1 MSKANLR
8 SLLGQLHERLAHAE
22 ALDAESRALLL
33 TVARDIEKALAADAP
48 APAAAAGEPL
58 ETLAVRF
65 EADHPALAG
74 VLRQIMDTL
83 GKAGI

>member
-1 MSKANLR
+1 MGSEDLR
-8 SLLGQLHERLAHAE
+8 PLLAQLHERLTHTRSLDPE
-22 ALDAESRALLL
+22 ARRLL
-33 TVARDIEKALAADAP
+33 TTVAEDIEQALASDD
-48 APAAAAGEPL
+48 PAAVAAEPV

-65 EADHPALAG
+65 EAEHPALAG

>member
-1 MSKANLR
+1 MSTQDLR
-8 SLLGQLHERLAHAE
+8 GLLGQLHARLGHAKS
-22 ALDAESRALLL
+22 LDAESRQMLL
-33 TVARDIEKALAADAP
+33 TVAADIEKALARND
-48 APAAAAGEPL
+48 AAAVAREQPL
-58 ETLAVRF
+58 ESLAVRF

>member
-1 MSKANLR
+1 MSNHELTK
-8 SLLGQLHERLAHAE
+8 LLAQLHERLKHAKS
-22 ALDAESRALLL
+22 LDAESRKELAV
-33 TVARDIEKALAADAP
+33 VAADIEKALARKGAAPPP
-48 APAAAAGEPL
+48 APPL
-58 ETLAVRF
+58 EALAVRF

>member
-1 MSKANLR
+1 MSSQDL
-8 SLLGQLHERLAHAE
+8 SGLLGQLHARLAHARS
-22 ALDAESRALLL
+22 LDAESRRLLL
-33 TVARDIEKALAADAP
+33 AVAADIEKALAGDDVAAVAP
-48 APAAAAGEPL
+48 EQPL

>member
-1 MSKANLR
+1 MKNPDLHG
-8 SLLGQLHERLAHAE
+8 LLAQLHARLSHAKS
-22 ALDAESRALLL
+22 LDPESRELLL
-33 TVARDIEKALAADAP
+33 TVAADIENALAGNDG
-48 APAAAAGEPL
+48 AAIARDQPL
-58 ETLAVRF
+58 ESLAVRF

>member
-1 MSKANLR
+1 MASEDLR
-8 SLLGQLHERLAHAE
+8 ALLAQLHERLRSARS
-22 ALDAESRALLL
+22 LDSESRGLLA
-33 TVARDIEKALAADAP
+33 TVARDIEHALENDDAGAVP
-48 APAAAAGEPL
+48 TEPV

-65 EADHPALAG
+65 EADHPSLAG

>member
-1 MSKANLR
+1 MSSEDLGR
-8 SLLGQLHERLAHAE
+8 LLAQLHARLKHAKS
-22 ALDAESRALLL
+22 LDAESRRLLN
-33 TVARDIEKALAADAP
+33 TVAADIEKALASDDAASVAP
-48 APAAAAGEPL
+48 APPL
-58 ETLAVRF
+58 EALAVRF

>member
-1 MSKANLR
+1 MSNHELSK
-8 SLLGQLHERLAHAE
+8 LLAQLHERLKHAKT
-22 ALDAESRALLL
+22 LDAESRKQLL
-33 TVARDIEKALAADAP
+33 TVAADIEKALARKGGT
-48 APAAAAGEPL
+48 AAAPGEPL

>member
-1 MSKANLR
+1 MSTQDLR
-8 SLLGQLHERLAHAE
+8 GLLGQLHTRLTHAKS
-22 ALDAESRALLL
+22 LDTESRELLL
-33 TVARDIEKALAADAP
+33 TVAADIEKALAADDVAAVAP
-48 APAAAAGEPL
+48 EPPL
-58 ETLAVRF
+58 DTLAVRF

>member
-1 MSKANLR
+1 MASEDLR
-8 SLLGQLHERLAHAE
+8 ALLAELHERLRSTRT
-22 ALDAESRALLL
+22 LDLESRGLLT
-33 TVARDIEKALAADAP
+33 TVARDIEQALENDDE
-48 APAAAAGEPL
+48 AGVATEPV

-65 EADHPALAG
+65 EADHPSLAG

>member
-1 MSKANLR
+1 LS
-8 SLLGQLHERLAHAE
+8 HAKS
-22 ALDAESRALLL
+22 LDAESRQLLL
-33 TVARDIEKALAADAP
+33 TVAADIEKALAGNDG
-48 APAAAAGEPL
+48 AAIVREQPL

>member
-1 MSKANLR
+1 MASEDLR
-8 SLLGQLHERLAHAE
+8 ALLAELHERLRSTGT
-22 ALDAESRALLL
+22 LDPESRGLLT
-33 TVARDIEKALAADAP
+33 TVARDIEHALENDD
-48 APAAAAGEPL
+48 AAGVATEPV

-65 EADHPALAG
+65 EADHPSLAG

>member
-1 MSKANLR
+1 MSSEDLGR
-8 SLLGQLHERLAHAE
+8 LLAQLHARLKHAKS
-22 ALDAESRALLL
+22 LDAESRRLLN
-33 TVARDIEKALAADAP
+33 TVAADIEKALAGDDVAAVTP
-48 APAAAAGEPL
+48 APPL
-58 ETLAVRF
+58 EALAVRF

>member
-1 MSKANLR
+1 M
-8 SLLGQLHERLAHAE
+8 LLA
-22 ALDAESRALLL
+22 
-33 TVARDIEKALAADAP
+33 VAADIEKALASDDVAAVAP
-48 APAAAAGEPL
+48 EQPL

>member
-1 MSKANLR
+1 MSSQDLR
-8 SLLGQLHERLAHAE
+8 GLLGQLHMRLTHAKS
-22 ALDAESRALLL
+22 LDAESRKLLL
-33 TVARDIEKALAADAP
+33 TVAADIEKALASNDV
-48 APAAAAGEPL
+48 AAVARSQPL
-58 ETLAVRF
+58 EALTVRF

>member
-1 MSKANLR
+1 MSTQDLR
-8 SLLGQLHERLAHAE
+8 PLLAQLHERLTHAKS
-22 ALDAESRALLL
+22 LDPESRRLL
-33 TVARDIEKALAADAP
+33 TTVAADIEHALATDDVASVAP
-48 APAAAAGEPL
+48 EQPL